1 MSTTEATIAEVPAS
15 NAPEVD
21 NDALSD
27 AALAE
32 VFKETPEDGGSDDA
46 GDADGESGGTAEDAA
61 RQLAD
66 ASQGKKTAKAEDEGI
81 DLSLL
86 TDEAE
91 AAQPTE
97 EDAHVKLIKEYLP
110 NQKAVETLIESAQRT
125 HQLSTAIQQNDF
137 NGVYRALGQQA
148 EPLLEMF
155 YQVAKDKLVER
166 YINEAQ
172 GQAVDPRVQGLEQK
186 LAQLENYINTG
197 VQQRQQGQQAA
208 AKQKAFMAV
217 NEAIERDLDTA
228 RYPKDEYHT
237 VQRKL
242 IQRAVIADLAESGQL
257 AKAMAGEMKLV
268 RAALRTHLTSLVEA
282 DKKRQTVQTTKR
294 AQMETS
300 KPIVSGESANRTA
313 ADTTKDGEPD
323 YLQRISDFLERDIKK
338 RSNSMR

>member
-1 MSTTEATIAEVPAS
+1 MSTTEATIAETPAS

-27 AALAE
+27 AALEA
-32 VFKETPEDGGSDDA
+32 VFADAPESEGDE
-46 GDADGESGGTAEDAA
+46 GDAEPEGNAADAA
-61 RQLAD
+61 MQLAR
-66 ASQGKKTAKAEDEGI
+66 ASEGKKTEKAAEPEGI
-81 DLSLL
+81 DLGLL
-86 TDEAE
+86 KDEDEPASPS
-91 AAQPTE
+91 A
-97 EDAHVKLIKEYLP
+97 EDAYIKTVKEFLP
-110 NQKAVETLIESAQRT
+110 NEATLRTLIESSQRT
-125 HQLSTAIQQNDF
+125 HQLSQAIQQNDF
-137 NGVYRALGQQA
+137 TGVYRALGPQA

-186 LAQLENYINTG
+186 LAQLTDFINSG
-197 VQQRQQGQQAA
+197 VQKQQQGQQAA
-208 AKQKAFMAV
+208 TRQKAYAAV

-228 RYPKDEYHT
+228 RYPKDDYHL

-257 AKAMAGEMKLV
+257 AKAMSGEMKLV

-294 AQMETS
+294 AQLETT
-300 KPIVSGESANRTA
+300 KPIVSGESANKVSATTA
-313 ADTTKDGEPD
+313 ADGERD
-323 YLQRISDFLERDIKK
+323 YLQEASDWLDKKIKRGK
-338 RSNSMR
+338 